1 MALVGA
7 QAVAEEATGLAELLI
22 PWTLLPQPLA
32 QVVPLVL
39 PKGTAVQ
46 PELAVQP
53 EACVPLV
60 LPKGTAVQPELAVQP
75 EAGVPLEVAFRPVLA
90 LEALALVLT
99 PL

>member
-53 EACVPLV
+53 EA
-60 LPKGTAVQPELAVQP
+60 
-75 EAGVPLEVAFRPVLA
+75 GVPLEVAFRPVLA